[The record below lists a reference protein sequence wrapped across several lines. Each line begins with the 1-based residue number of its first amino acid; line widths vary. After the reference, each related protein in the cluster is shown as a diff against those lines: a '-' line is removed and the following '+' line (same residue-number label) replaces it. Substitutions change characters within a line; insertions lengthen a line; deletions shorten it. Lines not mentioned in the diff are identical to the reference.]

1 MNYRNTHT
9 TKKYAISL
17 IQEIR
22 NNALDKINLSEPS
35 LDQYKEEAF
44 KNKEVG
50 LICIS
55 NIEKLIR
62 ANKQGFYHNQYLGSI
77 ECVKLIDMPESY
89 KVALK
94 EFKKNKPKNIKLR
107 KKIDEAY
114 DEAEATIMLGGTDT
128 AMGQAV
134 DKLKELVG
142 KIQ

>member
-1 MNYRNTHT
+1 MRNTHT

-17 IQEIR
+17 IQEIK
-22 NNALDKINLSEPS
+22 DKAINKLNLYEPN
-35 LDQYKEEAF
+35 LNEHKQKAF

-50 LICIS
+50 LIANS

-62 ANKQGFYHNQYLGSI
+62 AHNNRGYYGHYLGGI
-77 ECVKLIDMPESY
+77 DCVKLIDIPESY

-94 EFKKNKPKNIKLR
+94 EFKKNKPANQKIS
-107 KKIDEAY
+107 KKINEAY

-134 DKLKELVG
+134 NKLKELVS
-142 KIQ
+142 KIK

>member
-1 MNYRNTHT
+1 MKHRNTHT

-22 NNALDKINLSEPS
+22 ENALDKLALSEPS
-35 LDQYKEEAF
+35 LDQHKEEAF
-44 KNKEVG
+44 KNKKVG
-50 LICIS
+50 LICVS

-62 ANKQGFYHNQYLGSI
+62 ANKRGFYNNQYLGSI
-77 ECVKLIDMPESY
+77 ECVKLIDVPESY

-94 EFKKNKPKNIKLR
+94 EFKKNQPKNIKLR

-128 AMGQAV
+128 AMGKAV
-134 DKLKELVG
+134 DKLKELVS

>member
-1 MNYRNTHT
+1 MKHRNTHT

-22 NNALDKINLSEPS
+22 QNALDKLALSEPD
-35 LDQYKEEAF
+35 LDQYKAEAF

-62 ANKQGFYHNQYLGSI
+62 TNKKGYYYNQSLGSI
-77 ECVKLIDMPESY
+77 ECVKLIEIPESY

-128 AMGQAV
+128 AMGKAV

>member
-1 MNYRNTHT
+1 MNNRNTHT

-22 NNALDKINLSEPS
+22 QNALDKLNLSEPN
-35 LDQYKEEAF
+35 LNEHKQKAF
-44 KNKEVG
+44 KNKEVE
-50 LICIS
+50 LIANS

-62 ANKQGFYHNQYLGSI
+62 AQNNLGYYNHYLGGI
-77 ECVKLIDMPESY
+77 DCVKLIDIPESY
-89 KVALK
+89 KAALK
-94 EFKKNKPKNIKLR
+94 KFKKNRPKNQRLR

-134 DKLKELVG
+134 DKLKELVR
-142 KIQ
+142 KIK